1 MIIQY
6 SNITQFGDDE
16 CIFTLNRH
24 PGLFKLRKNEEEAK
38 DLYIGGHPEKRNF
51 GNVVLPNF
59 EIYGKVSRGKI
70 PSHYILLDE
79 IIQVLQEDM
88 DERVYD

>member
-6 SNITQFGDDE
+6 SNITQFGEDE

-24 PGLFKLRKNEEEAK
+24 RGFFKLRKNEEEAK

-51 GNVVLPNF
+51 GNVVLANF
-59 EIYGKVSRGKI
+59 KVYGKMSRGKI
-70 PSHYILLDE
+70 PSRYILPDE